1 MNRVR
6 QYRRRAVWVAAAGL
20 LLATRLPQAAD
31 DPGLAAG
38 KALFLGGAQPA
49 CGICHTLK
57 DAGSDGAIGPDL
69 NELKPDAARVAKAV
83 KNGIGQMPAFSA
95 LTEAEVE
102 ALSRY
107 VAVAS
112 GGTR

>member
-1 MNRVR
+1 MNRIHG
-6 QYRRRAVWVAAAGL
+6 YRRRAALGAAAGL
-20 LLATRLPQAAD
+20 FLACGLPQAAD

-49 CGICHTLK
+49 CAICHTLK

-95 LTEAEVE
+95 LTEAEIE
-102 ALSRY
+102 AVARY
-107 VAVAS
+107 VAAAS
-112 GGTR
+112 GGAR